1 VQDDRTRNEFS
12 GPMRTKPYRNRK
24 SAMNA
29 PVQATEDLNY
39 VVENGIARLTF
50 NRPQARNALT
60 FAMYERMAAICET
73 VNADRSIKAMILTG
87 AGDKAFASG
96 TDISQFRA
104 FKTSQDALDYE
115 ARIDRV
121 LGALEACRVPTIAA
135 IAGACTGG
143 GAGIA
148 ACCDIRIGTAATRI
162 GFPIARTLGNCLSM
176 SNISRLTSLIGPART
191 KDLIFTARLIEA
203 PEALALGLLNEVVPD
218 VAMLQRRADET
229 AKLVA
234 GHAPITLEVTKEAV
248 RRVRRTLTR
257 DEGEDLILR
266 AYMSEDFQEG
276 MDAFLNKRAP
286 NWKGK

>member
-1 VQDDRTRNEFS
+1 V
-12 GPMRTKPYRNRK
+12 KPRSPETFDLVKEEGK

-29 PVQATEDLNY
+29 PLTTNEDLIY
-39 VVENGIARLTF
+39 TVEDGIARVTF

-60 FAMYERMAAICET
+60 FAMYEQMASICGSI
-73 VNADRSIKAMILTG
+73 NADRSIKALILTG

-104 FKTSQDALDYE
+104 FKTAQDSLDYE

-121 LGALEACRVPTIAA
+121 LGTLEQCRVPVIAA

-148 ACCDIRIGTAATRI
+148 ACCDIRIGTESTRI

-176 SNISRLTSLIGPART
+176 SNISRLVALIGPART
-191 KDLIFTARLIEA
+191 KDLIFKARLVEA

-218 VAMLQRRADET
+218 VETLKRRADET

-234 GHAPITLEVTKEAV
+234 SHAPITLEVTKEAV
-248 RRVRRTLTR
+248 RRIRRTLSR

-266 AYMSEDFQEG
+266 AYMSEDFREG
-276 MDAFLNKRAP
+276 MEAFLNKRAP

>member
-1 VQDDRTRNEFS
+1 MT
-12 GPMRTKPYRNRK
+12 
-24 SAMNA
+24 
-29 PVQATEDLNY
+29 ATEDLLY
-39 VVENGIARLTF
+39 VVDDGIVRLTF

-60 FAMYERMAAICET
+60 FAMYERMAEICES

-87 AGDKAFASG
+87 TGDKAFASG

-104 FKTSQDALDYE
+104 FKTARDALDYE

-121 LGALEACRVPTIAA
+121 LGTLEQVRVPTIAA

-148 ACCDIRIGTAATRI
+148 ACCDIRIGTEATRI

-176 SNISRLTSLIGPART
+176 SN
-191 KDLIFTARLIEA
+191 DLIFKARLVEA

-218 VAMLQRRADET
+218 VATLQQRADET
-229 AKLVA
+229 AKLLA
-234 GHAPITLEVTKEAV
+234 SHAPITLEVTKEAV
-248 RRVRRTLTR
+248 RRIRRTLSR
-257 DEGEDLILR
+257 EEGEDLILR
-266 AYMSEDFQEG
+266 AYMSEDFREG

-286 NWKGK
+286 NFKGK